1 MRHLLATCL
10 CAVALLAA
18 CGTPVPSELIQC
30 GGEYADRG
38 GRLTGTGP
46 FPRLQSN
53 DFGPVECRQM
63 GVGFGGSAALKAFA
77 DGRAPHYT
85 VSDLRAGEFFQLR
98 AYRLKGSGGQLR
110 AAIRKDGRLRY
121 NLIQAYAKPHDDR
134 ADFLT
139 MELAVP
145 AELAGGVLE
154 VRLEVEPGD
163 SIALFED
170 LSVQVMPHNPTPS
183 IARRSFY
190 LDPRDGHRYGL
201 VHLAQRWWLTEDLA
215 SPGDS
220 GYTFEEAVKQLPPEL
235 RIPHLYDWED
245 LNTLAGTQPCW
256 SRYLP
261 HTECLL
267 QPRLRAGGTTGLN
280 ILPAHAMGEDS
291 LAVEYLTASEHEGG
305 YIGVTFGSSIAAVYR
320 PRSYNQ
326 RMQIRAIWDPH
337 PK

>member
-1 MRHLLATCL
+1 LLT
-10 CAVALLAA
+10 A

-38 GRLTGTGP
+38 GRLTGSGP

-77 DGRAPHYT
+77 DGRTPRYT
-85 VSDLRAGEFFQLR
+85 VPDLRTGEFFQLR
-98 AYRLKGSGGQLR
+98 AYRLKGSGGQLHLS
-110 AAIRKDGRLRY
+110 IRKEGRLRY
-121 NLIQAYAKPHDDR
+121 NLIQAAVQPHNER
-134 ADFLT
+134 ADFLA
-139 MELAVP
+139 MEFTVP

-154 VRLEVEPGD
+154 VRLEVAPGD
-163 SIALFED
+163 STALFED
-170 LSVQVMPHNPTPS
+170 LSVQVMPRNPTPS
-183 IARRSFY
+183 NARRSFWQ
-190 LDPRDGHRYGL
+190 DPRDGRRYGL

-220 GYTFEEAVKQLPPEL
+220 GYTFEEAIRQMPPDL
-235 RIPHLYDWED
+235 RIPYLDDWES
-245 LNTLAGTQPCW
+245 LNALAGTLPCR

-261 HTECLL
+261 FMDCLL
-267 QPRLRAGGTTGLN
+267 QPRLRAGGATGLN
-280 ILPAHAMGEDS
+280 ILPTQAMGEDS

-326 RMQIRAIWDPH
+326 RMQVRAIWDPH